1 MELYFI
7 QNHTIIYNNENY
19 TFKITLPFE
28 LINNKEIENFENY
41 CKYFCEE
48 RINLS
53 NHILEININ
62 MVDSVFEYMF
72 IYTKLVF

>member
-19 TFKITLPFE
+19 TFKITLPLE
-28 LINNKEIENFENY
+28 VINNKIWHMETFENY

-53 NHILEININ
+53 NHILEIKSDII
-62 MVDSVFEYMF
+62 SGKYEF
-72 IYTKLVF
+72 IYTKIT